1 MGIIATRLTADD
13 VRNEVSRYWNAFASK
28 SRETM
33 EDFYAHESSVF
44 PTSSTRSEPGR
55 LTAARRDR
63 EYFGPR
69 TTMKIN
75 TGYVEVVLLG
85 EHAAI
90 ATYTFELSASNVA
103 SAAVRGGIEEIKC
116 GRATQVFATDTDG
129 HLRIL
134 HEHLSVAAGK

>member
-1 MGIIATRLTADD
+1 MGIIATRLTADE
-13 VRNEVSRYWNAFASK
+13 VRNEVSRYWNAFAAK

-44 PTSSTRSEPGR
+44 PTTSTRSEPGR

-69 TTMKIN
+69 TTMKVN
-75 TGYVEVVLLG
+75 TGYVEVVMMG
-85 EHAAI
+85 EQAAI
-90 ATYTFELSASNVA
+90 ATYTFELSATNVA
-103 SAAVRGGIEEIKC
+103 SAAVRGGTEEIKF
-116 GRATQVFATDTDG
+116 GRATQVFAIDTDG
-129 HLRIL
+129 QLRII